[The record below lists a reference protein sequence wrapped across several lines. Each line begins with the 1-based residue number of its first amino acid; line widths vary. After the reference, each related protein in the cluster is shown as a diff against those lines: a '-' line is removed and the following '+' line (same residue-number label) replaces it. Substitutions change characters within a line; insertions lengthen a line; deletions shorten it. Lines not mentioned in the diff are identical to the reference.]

1 MRIKLPILIGAVG
14 LTIAGIAVAAQG
26 NSIFTSS
33 ANPLSTIGEM
43 ISTSLWDTDASDS
56 KPVAADTTGKH
67 FNIAATFGKMLS
79 NTFSS
84 LPISQSTY
92 VPSEHFEMPDYNP
105 IDSNQTVGDFGNSE
119 NGNVIDGSSGNS
131 FVSGGGSNWGTV
143 PSKGSVSSSGGV
155 LFFNF
160 PGISF
165 NGGPGG
171 SYGTGLGSTL
181 IPATWTLSSNGTLTY
196 SVTGLSISPA
206 PEPGE
211 WMLML
216 LGFGLVGFIGTLRKQ
231 KIACN

>member
-14 LTIAGIAVAAQG
+14 LTITGIAVAAQG

-143 PSKGSVSSSGGV
+143 PSKGSVSSSSGG
-155 LFFNF
+155 LFFF
-160 PGISF
+160 PGIF
-165 NGGPGG
+165 NSGSGG
-171 SYGTGLGSTL
+171 SSGTGLGSTF

-196 SVTGLSISPA
+196 SVNGLSVSPA

-216 LGFGLVGFIGTLRKQ
+216 LGFGLVGFIGTRRKQ